1 MLMSQRDAFDIPR
14 EVCYLNAASWSP
26 LPRAVQAAGH
36 EGVDRKARPWEV
48 DPGLARAQHERTRAA
63 AAALIGAAPE
73 DVALI
78 PSVSYGV
85 AVAGKIFAPPAGSR
99 VLLVE
104 DDHSS
109 PVLEWMTRAAAQG
122 FEVEVVRRPANGDWT
137 AVQPCLLQKKAVRFR
152 VCRFCATLPAPRPG
166 IC

>member
-1 MLMSQRDAFDIPR
+1 MLPSQRDAFDIPR
-14 EVCYLNAASWSP
+14 DVCYLNAASWSP

-36 EGVDRKARPWEV
+36 EGVDRKARPWAV

-63 AAALIGAAPE
+63 AAALIGAAPD

-85 AVAGKIFAPPAGSR
+85 AVAGKIFAPEAGTR
-99 VLLVE
+99 VLLIE

-109 PVLEWMTRAAAQG
+109 PVLEWMTRATAAG
-122 FEVEVVRRPANGDWT
+122 LWG
-137 AVQPCLLQKKAVRFR
+137 AVPSPVSR
-152 VCRFCATLPAPRPG
+152 PRPRRG
-166 IC
+166 SRNCTGPWSGGCTPTRKRR

>member
-1 MLMSQRDAFDIPR
+1 MLPSQRDAFDLPR

-26 LPRAVQAAGH
+26 LPRKVQEAGH
-36 EGVDRKARPWEV
+36 QGVERKARPWEV

-63 AAALIGAAPE
+63 AAALIGADAD

-85 AVAGKIFAPPAGSR
+85 AVAGKIFAPPAGTR

-109 PVLEWMTRAAAQG
+109 PVLEWMTRAAAQSIVLG
-122 FEVEVVRRPANGDWT
+122 MVA
-137 AVQPCLLQKKAVRFR
+137 K
-152 VCRFCATLPAPRPG
+152 
-166 IC
+166 